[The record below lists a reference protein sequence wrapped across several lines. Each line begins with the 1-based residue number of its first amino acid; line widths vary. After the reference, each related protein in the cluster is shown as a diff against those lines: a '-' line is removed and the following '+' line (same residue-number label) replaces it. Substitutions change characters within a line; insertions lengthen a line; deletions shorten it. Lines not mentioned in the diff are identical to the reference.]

1 MDEQD
6 LIRLLA
12 TGYAQ
17 CKAVTIDNAATIG
30 SLFIAGLA
38 GSLAHCVGMCGPFV
52 LSQVTARLQDQPAV
66 KMTELTRLTGA
77 ALVPYHLG
85 RITTYAALGGM
96 AAFLSGGIVLFG
108 GLKYLASALLVLA
121 ALFFLGYAA
130 RSLKIPLPSFGNMGP
145 ARQFG
150 FLTRLTRSL
159 LDRPAG
165 WRGYGLGLALGFL
178 PCGLLYGALA
188 AAASTADPLAGI
200 FGMAAFALGTV
211 PTLLGVGLI
220 GHVAA
225 ARWSALMVSVAPVL
239 LLINGGFLLM
249 MAWRTLQS

>member
-12 TGYAQ
+12 MGYAQ
-17 CKAVTIDNAATIG
+17 CKAVAIGNATTIG
-30 SLFIAGLA
+30 SLFVAGLA

-52 LSQVTARLQDQPAV
+52 LSQVTARLQDQPAA
-66 KMTELTRLTGA
+66 KMKELSRLSGA

-96 AAFLSGGIVLFG
+96 TALLSGGVVAFG
-108 GLKYLASALLVLA
+108 GLRYLASALLLLA

-130 RSLKIPLPSFGNMGP
+130 RSLKIPLPTFGNKGP
-145 ARQFG
+145 ARQFK
-150 FLTRLTRSL
+150 FLTHLTRSL
-159 LDRPAG
+159 LDRPTG

-200 FGMAAFALGTV
+200 FGMIAFALGTV
-211 PTLLGVGLI
+211 PALLGVGLI

-225 ARWSALMVSVAPVL
+225 ARWNALVVGIAPVL
-239 LLINGGFLLM
+239 LLINGGFLVM